1 MKTLKLKPGS
11 GKVIKRIL
19 SQIKRY
25 RLLVIISFLLALVSV
40 TLTLFIPILIGDAVD
55 TIVGTGNVDFA
66 ALRHSLMLLAL
77 CALTAGAAQWLM
89 NHINNILTYRIAED
103 LRTAAFNK
111 MEELPFS
118 YLDSHPQGDMVN
130 RIISDTDQFSDGIL
144 MGFTQFFSG
153 VLTIAGTLL
162 FMLSINPL
170 ITLVVV
176 ILTPLSFFVAGF
188 VSKRSY
194 KLFYKRSEAAGRLSA
209 LSNEMIDKIKL
220 VQAFG
225 YEEAAE
231 QRFFEINSELEKY
244 YRQATFYSSITNPC
258 TRFINALV
266 YAAVGVFGA
275 IAAMRGMMSVG
286 SLTSFLNYA
295 SQYAKPFN
303 EISGVVTELQNA
315 LASAERVFQIID
327 AEAPAYDREFASE
340 LEDVKGEV
348 EFSGVAF
355 SYTENVPLIEDL
367 NLKVKPGQRVAIV
380 GPTGAGKSTLINLL
394 MRFYDPKKGSISLD
408 GKDSRDIKIKS
419 LRGNFGMVLQETW
432 LKSGTVRDN
441 IAYADPDASDE
452 QVRKAARD
460 AYADGFIEKMKDG
473 YDTIISED
481 GGSLSQ
487 GQKQLLCIARVML
500 KLPPMLILDEATSS
514 IDTMTEQ
521 RVQKAFS
528 KMMEGRTSFIV
539 AHRLSTIR
547 EADVI
552 LVMKGGHIIE
562 QGSHEELME
571 KHGFYH
577 DLYMSQFESSQA

>member
-1 MKTLKLKPGS
+1 MRSLKLRPGS
-11 GKVIKRIL
+11 GKIIRRIL
-19 SQIKRY
+19 SHIRKY
-25 RLLVIISFLLALVSV
+25 RLLVVFSFLLALISV
-40 TLTLFIPILIGDAVD
+40 VLTLFIPVLIGQAVD
-55 TIVGTGNVDFA
+55 EIVSPGKVDFTG
-66 ALRHSLMLLAL
+66 LSEKLMLLL
-77 CALTAGAAQWLM
+77 GCALTAGAAQWLM
-89 NHINNILTYRIAED
+89 NHINNKLTYRMAED
-103 LRTAAFNK
+103 LRVEAFNK
-111 MEELPFS
+111 MEVLPFS
-118 YLDSHPQGDMVN
+118 YLDQKPQGDIVN
-130 RIISDTDQFSDGIL
+130 RIISDTDQFADGVL

-153 VLTIAGTLL
+153 VLTIIGTLL
-162 FMLSINPL
+162 FMLSIDPL
-170 ITLVVV
+170 ITLAVVL
-176 ILTPLSFFVAGF
+176 LTPLSFFVAGF

-194 KLFYKRSEAAGRLSA
+194 KMFYKRSEAAGRLSA

-225 YEEAAE
+225 YEDEARR
-231 QRFFEINSELEKY
+231 RFTEINSDLEKY
-244 YRQATFYSSITNPC
+244 YRTATFYSSITNPC

-275 IAAMRGMMSVG
+275 IAAINGMMSVG
-286 SLTSFLNYA
+286 NLTSFLNYA

-315 LASAERVFQIID
+315 LASAGRVFEIID
-327 AEAPAYDREFASE
+327 APAPAYDREGASG
-340 LEDVKGEV
+340 LENVRGEV
-348 EFSGVAF
+348 GFSGVSF
-355 SYTENVPLIEDL
+355 SYNKDVPLIEGLSLD
-367 NLKVKPGQRVAIV
+367 VKPGQRVAIV

-394 MRFYDPKKGSISLD
+394 MRFYDPDSGHISLD
-408 GKDSRDIKIKS
+408 GRDSRDILIQS
-419 LRGNFGMVLQETW
+419 LRENFGMVLQETW

-441 IAYADPDASDE
+441 IAYADPDASE
-452 QVRKAARD
+452 EAVKRAAHE
-460 AYADGFIEKMKDG
+460 AYADRFIEQMKDG
-473 YDTIISED
+473 YDTVISED

-521 RVQKAFS
+521 RVQKAFA

-552 LVMKGGHIIE
+552 LVMKDGHIIE
-562 QGSHEELME
+562 QGNHEELMA

-577 DLYMSQFESSQA
+577 DLYMSQFAQ

>member
-1 MKTLKLKPGS
+1 MRSLKLRPGS
-11 GKVIKRIL
+11 GKIIRRIL
-19 SQIKRY
+19 SHIRKY
-25 RLLVIISFLLALVSV
+25 RLLVVFSFLLALISV
-40 TLTLFIPILIGDAVD
+40 VLTLFIPVLIGQAVD
-55 TIVGTGNVDFA
+55 EIVSPGKVDFTG
-66 ALRHSLMLLAL
+66 LSEKLMLLL
-77 CALTAGAAQWLM
+77 GCALTAGAAQWLM
-89 NHINNILTYRIAED
+89 NHINNKLTYRMAED
-103 LRTAAFNK
+103 LRVEAFNK
-111 MEELPFS
+111 MEVLPFS
-118 YLDSHPQGDMVN
+118 YLDQKPQGDIVN
-130 RIISDTDQFSDGIL
+130 RIISDTDQFADGVL

-153 VLTIAGTLL
+153 VLTIIGTLL
-162 FMLSINPL
+162 FMLSIDPL
-170 ITLVVV
+170 ITLAVVL
-176 ILTPLSFFVAGF
+176 LTPLSFFVAGF

-194 KLFYKRSEAAGRLSA
+194 KMFYKRSEAAGRLSA

-225 YEEAAE
+225 YEDEARR
-231 QRFFEINSELEKY
+231 RFTEINSDLEKY
-244 YRQATFYSSITNPC
+244 YRTATFYSSITNPC

-275 IAAMRGMMSVG
+275 IAAINGMMSVG
-286 SLTSFLNYA
+286 NLTSFLNYA

-315 LASAERVFQIID
+315 LASAGRVFEIID
-327 AEAPAYDREFASE
+327 APAPAYDREGASG
-340 LEDVKGEV
+340 LENVRGEV
-348 EFSGVAF
+348 GFSGVSF
-355 SYTENVPLIEDL
+355 SYNKDVPLIEGLSLD
-367 NLKVKPGQRVAIV
+367 VKPGQRVAIV

-394 MRFYDPKKGSISLD
+394 MRFYDPDLGHISLD
-408 GKDSRDIKIKS
+408 GRDSRDILIQS
-419 LRGNFGMVLQETW
+419 LRENFGMVLQETW

-441 IAYADPDASDE
+441 IAYADPDASE
-452 QVRKAARD
+452 EAVKRAAHE
-460 AYADGFIEKMKDG
+460 AYADRFIEQMKDG
-473 YDTIISED
+473 YDTVISED

-521 RVQKAFS
+521 RVQKAFA

-552 LVMKGGHIIE
+552 LVMKDGHIIE
-562 QGSHEELME
+562 QGNHEELMA

-577 DLYMSQFESSQA
+577 DLYMSQFAQ